1 MPKRILVVDDEQ
13 LLLDLLTHLL
23 AKFGYQ
29 VDQALDSAQAAG
41 KIKEGEYDLIFLD
54 MKMPLMDG
62 REFYLKV
69 KERFPPLAKRIVFLT
84 GDIANPETTQFIEET
99 GNLRLLKPF
108 TIQEVRNL
116 LEQFFQAS

>member
-1 MPKRILVVDDEQ
+1 MSKRILVVDDEQ

-23 AKFGYQ
+23 SKFGHQ

-62 REFYLKV
+62 RGF
-69 KERFPPLAKRIVFLT
+69 
-84 GDIANPETTQFIEET
+84 
-99 GNLRLLKPF
+99 
-108 TIQEVRNL
+108 
-116 LEQFFQAS
+116 